1 MVKPAV
7 RAVAVLLAVNV
18 RGLLPEPEMLV
29 GLNDAVTPLGKP
41 GTDKVTLLL
50 KPFTELSEIMLVP
63 LVPCVIATAPGDA
76 DRLKS
81 GFETVAAVTMRLNAA
96 V

>member
-1 MVKPAV
+1 MVTPTV
-7 RAVAVLLAVNV
+7 RAAAVLLAVSV
-18 RGLLPEPEMLV
+18 SVLEPVVLV

-41 GTDKVTLLL
+41 GTDKLTLLL
-50 KPFTELSEIMLVP
+50 KPFTGLTEIMLVP
-63 LVPCVIATAPGDA
+63 LVPCVIATVPGDA

-81 GFETVAAVTMRLNAA
+81 GFETVAAVTIRLNVA